1 MNKYSS
7 LFFTF
12 LVIFLAGCN
21 KNQPAEWEDPT
32 ILRLNRE
39 PARAHFFPFES
50 EKLAL
55 QNDRTQSQYF
65 QSLNGNWK
73 FNFSPKPNDRPENFY
88 KANYDDSD
96 WSEIIVPGHWELQGW
111 SVPIYLDEEYPF
123 PPNPPFVP
131 HDYNAVGSYR
141 KSFTIPDSWDG
152 RHIFLH
158 FGGVRSAFYVWI
170 NGDFV
175 GYSQGSKTPAE
186 FDITDFVQIGE
197 NNVSVAVYRFSDGS
211 YLEGQDTWR
220 VSGIEREVFIYAR
233 SKTRI
238 SDFFAITSLDSKWDH
253 IIKY

>member
-1 MNKYSS
+1 
-7 LFFTF
+7 
-12 LVIFLAGCN
+12 
-21 KNQPAEWEDPT
+21 
-32 ILRLNRE
+32 
-39 PARAHFFPFES
+39 
-50 EKLAL
+50 
-55 QNDRTQSQYF
+55 
-65 QSLNGNWK
+65 
-73 FNFSPKPNDRPENFY
+73 
-88 KANYDDSD
+88 
-96 WSEIIVPGHWELQGW
+96 VPGHWELQGW

-197 NNVSVAVYRFSDGS
+197 NNTIREYVTINPGT
-211 YLEGQDTWR
+211 EG
-220 VSGIEREVFIYAR
+220 GGG
-233 SKTRI
+233 KTIIGDNCLLMI
-238 SDFFAITSLDSKWDH
+238 S
-253 IIKY
+253 